1 VDKELEEEEER
12 EAAVVVERNKEW
24 RGIEVLLQL
33 CLSQHVEWWL
43 VETTAPQ
50 DAVADRCFLLNQEFF
65 ESGQSRKRD
74 APPHTEAE
82 DLLDHPTPAPSQN
95 SNPLCTPS
103 PAQKPSFVHQPH
115 VLWNG
120 Q

>member
-50 DAVADRCFLLNQEFF
+50 QDAVCTDRDLCNQILGPSGFLRSHL
-65 ESGQSRKRD
+65 K
-74 APPHTEAE
+74 
-82 DLLDHPTPAPSQN
+82 
-95 SNPLCTPS
+95 
-103 PAQKPSFVHQPH
+103 H
-115 VLWNG
+115 VV
-120 Q
+120 

>member
-1 VDKELEEEEER
+1 MEEEEER

-50 DAVADRCFLLNQEFF
+50 QQDSTDSGLDDEIQSNLMKLNVM
-65 ESGQSRKRD
+65 S
-74 APPHTEAE
+74 
-82 DLLDHPTPAPSQN
+82 
-95 SNPLCTPS
+95 
-103 PAQKPSFVHQPH
+103 
-115 VLWNG
+115 
-120 Q
+120 

>member
-50 DAVADRCFLLNQEFF
+50 QDQLHSRCGLLQYL
-65 ESGQSRKRD
+65 G
-74 APPHTEAE
+74 A
-82 DLLDHPTPAPSQN
+82 
-95 SNPLCTPS
+95 
-103 PAQKPSFVHQPH
+103 
-115 VLWNG
+115 
-120 Q
+120 